1 MSLEGYDGML
11 LDWREGK
18 MRRAGM
24 RRVPVEPEALV
35 RRSRGNRAGRRPYV
49 VRCRRHCL
57 SEVRIQPDELKSD
70 HNFVARRG
78 SIILRTPGCFLTALL
93 ALETRLCI
101 DSYRL
106 VRSRVQ
112 FGAPYKSEYFHISL
126 G

>member
-18 MRRAGM
+18 MGRAGM

-49 VRCRRHCL
+49 VRCRRHC
-57 SEVRIQPDELKSD
+57 PDELKSD

-78 SIILRTPGCFLTALL
+78 SIILRMPGCFLTALL
-93 ALETRLCI
+93 AL
-101 DSYRL
+101 
-106 VRSRVQ
+106 
-112 FGAPYKSEYFHISL
+112 
-126 G
+126 